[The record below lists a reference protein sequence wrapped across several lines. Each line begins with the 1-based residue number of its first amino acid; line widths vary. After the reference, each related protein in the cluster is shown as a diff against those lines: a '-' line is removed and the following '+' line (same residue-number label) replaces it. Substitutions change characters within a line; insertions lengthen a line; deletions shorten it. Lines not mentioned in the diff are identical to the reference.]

1 MSNNFCKIAEINQK
15 KRNFIGAVSDDE
27 AKTVRYYLMGQA
39 GCYSR
44 AKKHIFRLFIMVY
57 M

>member
-44 AKKHIFRLFIMVY
+44 AKKHIFRLFIIVY